1 MGRLMQRQQTA
12 WPGRS
17 SKRVIDRKNGR
28 RVAFAVSFL
37 ETTCRISAVNIDIQ
51 DVSVTRKN
59 LVVALDQS
67 DVEAVY
73 RTVVGEIAKVA
84 SMPGF
89 RAGKVPAA
97 MIEKRYAKEIDGE
110 LRSKVVDKA
119 YQAGLDE
126 SKLDVF
132 AVVDVK
138 EGEVA
143 KGTPATV
150 TFTLDLRPQFE
161 LPTYKGIETQL
172 PAVEVS
178 DADVDEA
185 IESMRAERADFKVV
199 ERASQKGDYV
209 KLSYEG
215 KIGEQPVAELVPD
228 RAIFGK
234 APQTWEEV
242 EGSEGLIPGLGAQ
255 IGGLSKDEKKD
266 LTVTF
271 PADFHVAELQG
282 KEAVYAVEVL
292 EVRERVLPELDEAF
306 FKSLQVETLDALK
319 ERTRQFLTQR
329 KEMDNRA
336 AQRQQITEKLAAS
349 ADFEVPESLVE
360 SETQAVLR
368 RFMEENMR
376 RGVPAET
383 FEQNKDQL
391 VADARNAGARNAK
404 IQLILARIAAEEKV
418 EISNNDVDRFLRMEA
433 MRTRQAPEQLAKE
446 LGKDRNRV
454 RAMQQNILLDKAL
467 DFVVSQATVVPAP
480 VQA

>member
-1 MGRLMQRQQTA
+1 MQRQQTA

>member
-1 MGRLMQRQQTA
+1 M
-12 WPGRS
+12 
-17 SKRVIDRKNGR
+17 
-28 RVAFAVSFL
+28 
-37 ETTCRISAVNIDIQ
+37 NIDIQ